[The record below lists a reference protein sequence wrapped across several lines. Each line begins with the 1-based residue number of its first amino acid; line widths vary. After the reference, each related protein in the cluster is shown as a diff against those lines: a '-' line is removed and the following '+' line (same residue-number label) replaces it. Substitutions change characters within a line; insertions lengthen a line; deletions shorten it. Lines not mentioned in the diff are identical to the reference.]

1 MYQTAIFDL
10 DGTLLD
16 TLGDLADAV
25 NYALAEFGYPTRSL
39 AEVRRFVGNGIANL
53 IERSL
58 PKGEKTADFDAV
70 LATFRAYYEKNSQN
84 KTAPYA
90 GILEMLSRLREA
102 GVRVAV
108 VSNKFDAAVA
118 ALSRRYFGD
127 LVEIAVGEHP
137 DRAKKPAPDGI
148 FYALECL
155 GTTREGAVYIGD
167 SEVDAV
173 TAANAGIPC
182 ISVLWGFRDRAEIE
196 GAGGKIFAKTVA
208 ELEKILLADEKNGK
222 CG

>member
-1 MYQTAIFDL
+1 MYKTAIFDL

-25 NYALAEFGYPTRSL
+25 NYALLKFGYPARSL

-53 IERSL
+53 ITRAL
-58 PKGEKTADFDAV
+58 PNSEKTADFEQV
-70 LATFRAYYEKNSQN
+70 LATFRAYYEQNSQN
-84 KTAPYA
+84 KTAPYE
-90 GILEMLSRLREA
+90 GILPLLSRLRER

-118 ALSRRYFGD
+118 ALSRRYFGE
-127 LVEIAVGEHP
+127 LVEVAVGESP
-137 DRAKKPAPDGI
+137 DREKKPAPDGI
-148 FYALECL
+148 DYALAQL
-155 GTTREGAVYIGD
+155 GEGREGAVYIGD

-182 ISVLWGFRDRAEIE
+182 ISVLWGFRDRAEIAA
-196 GAGGKIFAKTVA
+196 AGGRIFAETVS
-208 ELEKILLADEKNGK
+208 ELEKCLTGPLNP
-222 CG
+222 

>member
-25 NYALAEFGYPTRSL
+25 NYALAEFSYPARSL

-58 PKGEKTADFDAV
+58 PGSKRTADFDAV

-90 GILEMLSRLREA
+90 GIPEMLARLRRA

-118 ALSRRYFGD
+118 ALSRRYFGE

-148 FYALECL
+148 VYALESL
-155 GTTREGAVYIGD
+155 GKTREGAVYIGD

-182 ISVLWGFRDRAEIE
+182 ISVLWGFRDRAQIE
-196 GAGGKIFAKTVA
+196 AAGGSIFAETVA
-208 ELEKILLADEKNGK
+208 ELEKILLG
-222 CG
+222 G

>member
-10 DGTLLD
+10 DGTLLN
-16 TLGDLADAV
+16 TLDDLADAV
-25 NYALAEFGYPTRSL
+25 NYALAEFHYPARTL

-58 PKGEKTADFDAV
+58 PNSERTADFDEV
-70 LATFRAYYEKNSQN
+70 LLTFRAYYERNSQN

-90 GILEMLSRLREA
+90 GVLDMLTHLREA

-108 VSNKFDAAVA
+108 VSNKFDAAVT

-148 FYALECL
+148 FFALEQL
-155 GTTREGAVYIGD
+155 QEAREGAVYIGD
-167 SEVDAV
+167 SEVDVV
-173 TAANAGIPC
+173 TAKNAGLPC
-182 ISVLWGFRDRAEIE
+182 ISVLWGFRDREEIAA
-196 GAGGKIFAKTVA
+196 AGGKIFAKTVT
-208 ELEKILLADEKNGK
+208 ELEKILLG
-222 CG
+222 G

>member
-10 DGTLLD
+10 DGTLLN
-16 TLGDLADAV
+16 TLDDLADAV
-25 NYALAEFGYPTRSL
+25 NYALAEFHYPVRTL

-58 PKGEKTADFDAV
+58 PNSERTADFDEV
-70 LATFRAYYEKNSQN
+70 LFTFRAYYERNSQN

-90 GILEMLSRLREA
+90 GILDMLTHLREA

-108 VSNKFDAAVA
+108 VSNKFDAAVT

-148 FYALECL
+148 FFALEQL
-155 GTTREGAVYIGD
+155 QEAREGAVYIGD

-173 TAANAGIPC
+173 TAKNAGIPC
-182 ISVLWGFRDRAEIE
+182 ISVLWGFRDREEIAA
-196 GAGGKIFAKTVA
+196 AGGRIFAKTVT
-208 ELEKILLADEKNGK
+208 ELEKILLG
-222 CG
+222 G